1 VNEEEFAEYEA
12 ERAKQDAYWAERTAQ
27 ALKKLA
33 EKRGAD
39 AQLQDGDTGV
49 TGNGYQWEFVNGQK
63 VREDGAIWQG
73 SAWAVGRPT
82 ARSAKVEARR
92 YGITEVE
99 ARELLEEQWTEAA
112 TA

>member
-1 VNEEEFAEYEA
+1 MNEEEFAEYEA

-33 EKRGAD
+33 EKREAD